1 MSTPAFRYATVADV
15 DAAVALIERAY
26 RAPETAGRWDSES
39 HLLTGPRTS
48 RAEIA
53 GLVAD
58 PYSRLL
64 LAEVDGRMAGCC
76 LLQKRGTTGCTDE
89 KNGADGAYFGMFAID
104 TGARTAG
111 LGKIILAEAER
122 RVRELWQATA
132 MVMTVINV
140 RTELIAWYER
150 RGYRATGARLPFPFT
165 ATSGETTRDFDL
177 VELRKEL

>member
-1 MSTPAFRYATVADV
+1 MKMADGGFRPAFN
-15 DAAVALIERAY
+15 
-26 RAPETAGRWDSES
+26 G
-39 HLLTGPRTS
+39 
-48 RAEIA
+48 
-53 GLVAD
+53 
-58 PYSRLL
+58 
-64 LAEVDGRMAGCC
+64 
-76 LLQKRGTTGCTDE
+76 QFCTDTASQVIVGVAISN
-89 KNGADGAYFGMFAID
+89 NGSDQGQMTPMLDHVANRYGRYPEHALVGA
-104 TGARTAG
+104 AG